1 MCDVAAYWWS
11 MKSLFRRARLVMM
24 LACLAI
30 GAPEN
35 ARAET
40 IRIGVLAYLGA
51 KHSVEAWGA
60 TARAIEAGLPGS
72 QVQLIPLD
80 HDGLEHA
87 IDSRSIDFVITNPG
101 HYVELE
107 VAHGISRIA
116 TLESSDPVASTI
128 VVRRDRADIQTL
140 ADLRGKRI
148 GTVGNNAFG
157 GFQVAQRVLAEA
169 GLDTA
174 TDIDRFDAVGFPM
187 TRVVDAVI
195 NKKVDAGIIR
205 GCVMEQ
211 LEAAGTLARG
221 ALRVLSPRPS
231 SLTTCEVS
239 SRVYPNWPF
248 AKLRDTPAALAKK
261 VVIALLAYT
270 PPPGAPGWTVPV
282 NYRSVHELFRELRVG
297 PYKSLRHPGLLELI
311 ARYWQWL
318 VAIGVGLI
326 AWVWHVLRVER
337 LVRRRTSELD
347 VVNLDLRREIEKRR
361 RIEEREA
368 LQRKELDH
376 AARLLTLGEMAAGL
390 AHELNQ
396 PLAAI
401 TNYADGCELR
411 LRAGPVDAAEL
422 VDATRLIR
430 DQAHR
435 AAQVIQRTRAF
446 VRKREPVHTTI
457 DLGELVS
464 ETVEFFEGLA
474 RRAGATVDL
483 AQARDLFH
491 VSADRILLQQVLLN
505 LLQNALDAMAE
516 TSPGERKIEVALFRR
531 DNGACIRVSDRGCG
545 IPDDIK
551 ARLFEPFFTTKPNG
565 LGLGLALCRSIIDEH
580 HGRLVIEDNPGGGT
594 IMQLW
599 LPLVAAE
606 QI

>member
-1 MCDVAAYWWS
+1 
-11 MKSLFRRARLVMM
+11 MM
-24 LACLAI
+24 LACLVIGLAI
-30 GAPEN
+30 GAPAH

-40 IRIGVLAYLGA
+40 IRIGVLAFLGA
-51 KHSVEAWGA
+51 DYSAGEWGA
-60 TARAIEAGLPGS
+60 TARAIETGMPGS

-116 TLESSDPVASTI
+116 TLESSDPVASSI
-128 VVRRDRADIQTL
+128 VVRRDRTDIQTL
-140 ADLRGKRI
+140 ADLRGKQI
-148 GTVGNNAFG
+148 AIVGTNAFG
-157 GFQVAQRVLAEA
+157 GFQVAQRELAEA
-169 GLDTA
+169 GLDTTA
-174 TDIDRFDAVGFPM
+174 DIGRFDVVGFPM
-187 TRVVDAVI
+187 TRVVDAVLSE
-195 NKKVDAGIIR
+195 KVDAGIIR

-211 LEAAGTLARG
+211 LEAEGTLARG

-231 SLTTCEVS
+231 SLTNCVVS

-261 VVIALLAYT
+261 VVTALLAYT
-270 PPPGAPGWTVPV
+270 PPPGVPGWTVPV
-282 NYRSVHELFRELRVG
+282 DYQPVHELFRELRIG
-297 PYKSLRHPGLLELI
+297 PYESLRHPGLLELI
-311 ARYWQWL
+311 AQYWQWL
-318 VAIGVGLI
+318 VAIGAGLI

-337 LVRRRTSELD
+337 LVRRRTSELGIA
-347 VVNLDLRREIEKRR
+347 NLDLRREIEKRR

-376 AARLLTLGEMAAGL
+376 AARLLTLGEMAGGL

-401 TNYADGCELR
+401 ANYADGCELR
-411 LRAGPVDAAEL
+411 LRTGPVDPAAL
-422 VDATRLIR
+422 ADATRLIR

-435 AAQVIQRTRAF
+435 AAQVIQRMRAF

-483 AQARDLFH
+483 VPARDLFQ

-516 TSPGERKIEVALFRR
+516 TNPAERKIEVALFRHN
-531 DNGACIRVSDRGCG
+531 DGACIRVSDRGCG

-551 ARLFEPFFTTKPNG
+551 ARLFEPFFTTKLSG

-580 HGRLVIEDNPGGGT
+580 HGRLSIEDNPGGGT

-599 LPLVAAE
+599 LPLATE
-606 QI
+606 QT